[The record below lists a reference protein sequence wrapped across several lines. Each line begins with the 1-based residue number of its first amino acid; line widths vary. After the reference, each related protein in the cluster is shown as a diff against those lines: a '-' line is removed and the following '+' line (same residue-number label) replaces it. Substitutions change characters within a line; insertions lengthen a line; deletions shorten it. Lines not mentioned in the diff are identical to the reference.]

1 MNYTQAR
8 NGIGRENEAC
18 KDKLRKPGHR
28 RQESLGEVGKRIQ
41 KRTSKV
47 SNLNCQLCSGAW
59 GLLRAN
65 GVPEKT
71 IFFLSLL
78 KAACV

>member
-8 NGIGRENEAC
+8 NGVGRENEAC
-18 KDKLRKPGHR
+18 EDKLRKPGHMT
-28 RQESLGEVGKRIQ
+28 QESLGEVGKIE

-47 SNLNCQLCSGAW
+47 SNINHQLCNGAW
-59 GLLRAN
+59 GLLGAK

-78 KAACV
+78 KAAGI